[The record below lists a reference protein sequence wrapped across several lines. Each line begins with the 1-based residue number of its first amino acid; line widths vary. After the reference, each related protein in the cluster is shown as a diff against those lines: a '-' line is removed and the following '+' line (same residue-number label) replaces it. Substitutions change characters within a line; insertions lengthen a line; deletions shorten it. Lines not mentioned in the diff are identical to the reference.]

1 MVVSRVYLF
10 FLLTYFFG
18 NSYLHADD
26 IGRIIDCETST
37 MTYEYVKCKPSNK
50 VFEVIDILQDG
61 WIAVNNHSFYVTFKK
76 VKNFQKVMMCLESN
90 RFPNY
95 LGNCKSDDFD
105 KPKTWLREDA
115 IKNGWKF
122 TLAIGDTVY
131 YVQE

>member
-1 MVVSRVYLF
+1 MVASRVYLF

-18 NSYLHADD
+18 NSHLHADD

-76 VKNFQKVMMCLESN
+76 VKSSQKVMRCLESN

-95 LGNCKSDDFD
+95 LGACKSDNFD
-105 KPKTWLREDA
+105 QPKTWLKENA

-122 TLAIGDTVY
+122 SLAIGDTVY
-131 YVQE
+131 YVKE

>member
-1 MVVSRVYLF
+1 MVVSKVYLF

-18 NSYLHADD
+18 NSHLYADD

-61 WIAVNNHSFYVTFKK
+61 WIAVNKHSFYVTFKK
-76 VKNFQKVMMCLESN
+76 VKNSQKVMRCLKSN

-95 LGNCKSDDFD
+95 LGNCKSDDFV

>member
-1 MVVSRVYLF
+1 MSKVYLF

-18 NSYLHADD
+18 NSHLYADD

-61 WIAVNNHSFYVTFKK
+61 WIAVNNNSFYVTFKK
-76 VKNFQKVMMCLESN
+76 VKNSQKVMRCLESN

-105 KPKTWLREDA
+105 KPKTCLREDA

>member
-1 MVVSRVYLF
+1 MSKVYI
-10 FLLTYFFG
+10 FLLLIYFFG
-18 NSYLHADD
+18 KSHLYAYD
-26 IGRIIDCETST
+26 IGDTIECETST

-50 VFEVIDILQDG
+50 ILEVKDILQDG
-61 WIAVNNHSFYVTFKK
+61 WIAVNNHLFYVTFKK
-76 VKNFQKVMMCLESN
+76 VKNSQKVMSCLESN

>member
-1 MVVSRVYLF
+1 MVVSKVYLF

-18 NSYLHADD
+18 NFHLYADD
-26 IGRIIDCETST
+26 IRRIIDCETST

-50 VFEVIDILQDG
+50 LFEVIDILQDG

-76 VKNFQKVMMCLESN
+76 VKNSQKVMRCLESN

-131 YVQE
+131 YVKE